1 MLGNFIESLSEKER
15 IVITLYYYEEMT
27 LKEIARILGVSESR
41 ASQIHSKAV
50 MVLRTKMDAA
60 YAS

>member
-1 MLGNFIESLSEKER
+1 M
-15 IVITLYYYEEMT
+15 
-27 LKEIARILGVSESR
+27 LGVSESR

-50 MVLRTKMDAA
+50 MMLRAKMDMV